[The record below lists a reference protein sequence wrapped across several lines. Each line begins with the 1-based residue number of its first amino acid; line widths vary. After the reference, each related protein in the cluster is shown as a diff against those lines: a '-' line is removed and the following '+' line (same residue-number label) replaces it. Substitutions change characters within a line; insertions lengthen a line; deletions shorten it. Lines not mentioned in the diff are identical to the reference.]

1 MFKDLENVVIAGMII
16 IALFFVVLGFKLTVV
31 AQCIIFGLCCAILYF
46 LKFQEKRGF
55 AIIIFMLFAT
65 GNLLYFCYEFINFT
79 YWYNM
84 IVNNFNFQF
93 FR

>member
-16 IALFFVVLGFKLTVV
+16 IALLFVVLGFKLTVL
-31 AQCIIFGLCCAILYF
+31 AQFIIFGLCCAILYF

-55 AIIIFMLFAT
+55 AIIIFMLFAI